1 MTYLKKVVVI
11 LCLFA
16 STIAFSQD
24 PQFTQFYANSLH
36 LNPALAGKD
45 LSPRFHSGYR
55 NQWPEIKNAYVT
67 YNLEYDD
74 FIEKIHG
81 GLGFQFLHDKTAN
94 GVLNTNL
101 LSISYAYHLQISKGW
116 SSSFSLKGAFQQKS
130 FNTSLAQFGDQ
141 IDEIRGF
148 VYSTNQTINN
158 PTSSYFDAGAGFLFF
173 SSEYATFLPNS
184 FAGVAV
190 HHINRP
196 QEAFIVNG
204 SQNNKLPV
212 RYTLHAGKQ
221 ITVLKNG
228 LFNKPLYISPNL
240 LFDLQSNFKQFN
252 FGAYF
257 VDGIV
262 GVGLWYRHT
271 NFLNP
276 TSDVFKLQDALVIM
290 AGIET
295 TKMRI
300 GYSYDLNLSNL
311 IGSSAGSHELSI
323 TFDLPKKEIA
333 KSDKYR
339 VIHCP
344 LF

>member
-1 MTYLKKVVVI
+1 MRFIKYTFLFPCVFLTYFLY
-11 LCLFA
+11 A
-16 STIAFSQD
+16 QD

-101 LSISYAYHLQISKGW
+101 LSISYAYHIKLTKGW

-158 PTSSYFDAGAGFLFF
+158 PTSSYFDAGAGCVFF
-173 SSEYATFLPNS
+173 SSEFASFLPNS
-184 FAGVAV
+184 FVGFAV
-190 HHINRP
+190 HHLTRP
-196 QEAFIVNG
+196 QESFIVNG
-204 SQNNKLPV
+204 SENNKLPV

-221 ITVLKNG
+221 ITILKNG
-228 LFNKPLYISPNL
+228 LFHKPLYISPNL
-240 LFDLQSNFKQFN
+240 LFDLQNNFKQFN

-257 VDGIV
+257 LDGIL
-262 GVGLWYRHT
+262 GFGIWYRHT

-276 TSDVFKLQDALVIM
+276 TNEIFKLQDALVLM
-290 AGIET
+290 GGIET

-311 IGSSAGSHELSI
+311 IGSSAGSHEISI
-323 TFDLPKKEIA
+323 TFDLPQKEIN

-339 VIHCP
+339 VIYCP
-344 LF
+344 VF

>member
-1 MTYLKKVVVI
+1 MKFSLYI
-11 LCLFA
+11 FSLFF
-16 STIAFSQD
+16 IGNVYSQD

-74 FIEKIHG
+74 FIDTIHG

-94 GVLNTNL
+94 GVLNT
-101 LSISYAYHLQISKGW
+101 SMISVCYAYQLKMSKGW
-116 SSSFSLKGAFQQKS
+116 SASFSLKGAFQQKS

-141 IDEIRGF
+141 IDAIRGF
-148 VYSTNQTINN
+148 VYSSNQSINN
-158 PTSSYFDAGAGFLFF
+158 PTSSYFDAGAGTVLF
-173 SSEYATFLPNS
+173 SPKS
-184 FAGVAV
+184 FVGFAV
-190 HHINRP
+190 HHLTRP
-196 QEAFIVNG
+196 QESFIVNG
-204 SQNNKLPV
+204 SQNNKIPI
-212 RYTLHAGKQ
+212 RYTLHGGRQ
-221 ITVLKNG
+221 IKVLKNG
-228 LFNKPLYISPNL
+228 LFHKALFISPNF

-252 FGAYF
+252 FGSYF
-257 VDGIV
+257 VDGVLGFGI
-262 GVGLWYRHT
+262 WYRHT

-276 TSDVFKLQDALVIM
+276 TNDEFRLQDALVLM
-290 AGIET
+290 AGVET

-300 GYSYDLNLSNL
+300 GYSYDINLSNL

-323 TFDLPKKEIA
+323 TFDLPKKEG

-339 VIHCP
+339 VIYCP
-344 LF
+344 IF

>member
-1 MTYLKKVVVI
+1 MKKI
-11 LCLFA
+11 LIILLSFITLE
-16 STIAFSQD
+16 SIHSQD

-81 GLGFQFLHDKTAN
+81 GLGLQFLHDKTAN

-101 LSISYAYHLQISKGW
+101 ITISYAYHIKISKGW
-116 SSSFSLKGAFQQKS
+116 SSSFSLKGGFQQKS
-130 FNTSLAQFGDQ
+130 FNTSQAQFGDQ

-158 PTSSYFDAGAGFLFF
+158 PSSSYFDAGAGCVFF
-173 SSEYATFLPNS
+173 SSELASFLPNS
-184 FAGVAV
+184 FVGVAV
-190 HHINRP
+190 HHLTRP
-196 QEAFIVNG
+196 EESFIVNG
-204 SQNNKLPV
+204 GQNNKLPI

-221 ITVLKNG
+221 IKVLKNG
-228 LFNKPLYISPNL
+228 LFHKPLYISPNL
-240 LFDLQSNFKQFN
+240 LFDLQNNFKQFN
-252 FGAYF
+252 FGSYF
-257 VDGIV
+257 LDGIL
-262 GVGLWYRHT
+262 GFGIWYRHT
-271 NFLNP
+271 NFLDPKNEL
-276 TSDVFKLQDALVIM
+276 FKLQDALVLM
-290 AGIET
+290 GGIENK
-295 TKMRI
+295 KMRI

-311 IGSSAGSHELSI
+311 IGSSGGSHEISI
-323 TFDLPKKEIA
+323 TFDLPQKEIS

-339 VIHCP
+339 VIYCP
-344 LF
+344 VF

>member
-1 MTYLKKVVVI
+1 MKFYLYI
-11 LCLFA
+11 FSLFF
-16 STIAFSQD
+16 IGNVYSQD

-74 FIEKIHG
+74 FIDKIHG

-94 GVLNTNL
+94 GVLNTSM
-101 LSISYAYHLQISKGW
+101 LSVCYAYQLKMSKGW
-116 SSSFSLKGAFQQKS
+116 SASFSLKGAFQQKS

-141 IDEIRGF
+141 IDAIRGF
-148 VYSTNQTINN
+148 VYSTNQSINN
-158 PTSSYFDAGAGFLFF
+158 PTSSYFDAGAGTVLF
-173 SSEYATFLPNS
+173 SPKS
-184 FAGVAV
+184 FVGFAV
-190 HHINRP
+190 HHLTRP
-196 QEAFIVNG
+196 QESFIVNG
-204 SQNNKLPV
+204 SQNNKIPI
-212 RYTLHAGKQ
+212 RYTLHGGRQ
-221 ITVLKNG
+221 IKVLKNG
-228 LFNKPLYISPNL
+228 LFHKALFISPNF

-252 FGAYF
+252 FGSYF
-257 VDGIV
+257 VDGVLGFGI
-262 GVGLWYRHT
+262 WYRHT

-276 TSDVFKLQDALVIM
+276 ANDEFRLQDAIVLM
-290 AGIET
+290 AGVET

-300 GYSYDLNLSNL
+300 GYSYDINLSNL

-323 TFDLPKKEIA
+323 TFDLPKKEG

-339 VIHCP
+339 VIYCP
-344 LF
+344 IF